1 MARIKRAQIRKTRKK
16 NLFRRVRGFF
26 VGRQRLRQA
35 IQARMHAEKR
45 EFIGRKQRK
54 RQFRTLWT
62 QRINAA
68 ARIHGLNYSRMM
80 HGLKVAGISINRKML
95 ADLAVREPA
104 AFEQLVTQARGALDT
119 AAPGSQPR
127 A

>member
-26 VGRQRLRQA
+26 IGRRRLRQA
-35 IQARMHAEKR
+35 IEARMKAER
-45 EFIGRKQRK
+45 HEFTGRKQRK
-54 RQFRTLWT
+54 RQFRVLWN

-68 ARIHGLNYSRMM
+68 ARLHGLSYSRLIHGL
-80 HGLKVAGISINRKML
+80 KKAGISVNRKMM

-104 AFEQLVTQARGALDT
+104 AFEALVVQARAAL
-119 AAPGSQPR
+119 G
-127 A
+127 

>member
-26 VGRQRLRQA
+26 MGRRRLRQA
-35 IQARMHAEKR
+35 IEARLKAESQ
-45 EFIGRKQRK
+45 EYVGRKQRK
-54 RQFRTLWT
+54 RQFRRLWT

-68 ARIHGLNYSRMM
+68 SRMHGLSYSRFIHGL
-80 HGLKVAGISINRKML
+80 KKADISINRKML

-104 AFEQLVTQARGALDT
+104 AFALLVEKSKASL
-119 AAPGSQPR
+119 
-127 A
+127 

>member
-1 MARIKRAQIRKTRKK
+1 MARIKRAQLRKTRKK

-68 ARIHGLNYSRMM
+68 ARIHGLSYSRLI
-80 HGLKVAGISINRKML
+80 HGLKTAGISINRKML

-104 AFEQLVTQARGALDT
+104 VFESLVSQARSAL
-119 AAPGSQPR
+119 G
-127 A
+127 

>member
-26 VGRQRLRQA
+26 MGRRRLRQA
-35 IQARMHAEKR
+35 IEARLKAEAQ
-45 EFIGRKQRK
+45 EYVGRKQRK
-54 RQFRTLWT
+54 RQFRRLWT

-68 ARIHGLNYSRMM
+68 TRMHGLSYSRFIHGL
-80 HGLKVAGISINRKML
+80 KKADISINRKML

-104 AFEQLVTQARGALDT
+104 AFELLVEKSRAAL
-119 AAPGSQPR
+119 
-127 A
+127 

>member
-1 MARIKRAQIRKTRKK
+1 MARVKRAMIRRTRKK

-26 VGRQRLRQA
+26 MGRRRLRQA
-35 IQARMHAEKR
+35 IEARLKAEKQ

-54 RQFRTLWT
+54 RDFRRLWT

-68 ARIHGLNYSRMM
+68 ARQHGLNYSRFI
-80 HGLKVAGISINRKML
+80 HGLKKANVDINRKML

-104 AFEQLVTQARGALDT
+104 VFKSLVERAQAAL
-119 AAPGSQPR
+119 A
-127 A
+127 